1 MGKCINH
8 PEKETDYLCMK
19 HHIFL
24 CEDCLECRDPETYC
38 KFRTACPIYFM
49 ICPFKGK
56 HQCGNIIGQSQVM
69 KRVHTAISMVS
80 ASNAS
85 VLIQGES
92 GTGKEL
98 VARAIHCYSQRIFH
112 PFVTINCSVFSES
125 LLESELFGHAK
136 GAFTGAL
143 TERIGRFEAAD
154 GGTVFLDEIGELT
167 PYMQVKLLRVL
178 QEKEFERVGEIEKR
192 QVDIR
197 ILAATNRDL
206 RSMVEQGTFRED
218 LYYRLKVFPINMPP
232 LRKRKNDIPA
242 IVEHFISVQ
251 NREGGKQLTGIR
263 ENALKLFMDYPWPGN
278 VRELKNAI
286 EYAFVVCRD
295 QQVGIMDI
303 PQEIK
308 TVAYNPL
315 SLPRKNTLANPAVPA
330 QKALTPELLF
340 DLLKICDWNKAEVG
354 RRVGLSRTTI
364 WVYMKKWNIP
374 LKQLDLSGDCLYEEK

>member
-1 MGKCINH
+1 MH
-8 PEKETDYLCMK
+8 PDDTPVVPRGEKSQK
-19 HHIFL
+19 
-24 CEDCLECRDPETYC
+24 
-38 KFRTACPIYFM
+38 ANSPIG

-56 HQCGNIIGQSQVM
+56 HQCGNIIGQSQAM
-69 KRVHTAISMVS
+69 KQIHTAIAMVS

-85 VLIQGES
+85 VLIQGET

-98 VARAIHCYSQRIFH
+98 VARAIHCYSQRTFH

-143 TERIGRFEAAD
+143 TERLGRFEAAD

-192 QVDIR
+192 QVNIR
-197 ILAATNRDL
+197 VLAATNREL
-206 RSMVEQGTFRED
+206 RTMVEQGTFRED
-218 LYYRLKVFPINMPP
+218 LYYRLKVFPINMPS
-232 LRKRKNDIPA
+232 LRKRKKDIPA
-242 IVEHFISVQ
+242 IVDHFIKIQ
-251 NREGGKQLTGIR
+251 NRESGKKLTGIK

-278 VRELKNAI
+278 VRELRNAI
-286 EYAFVVCRD
+286 EYAFVVCQD
-295 QQVGIMDI
+295 QQVGITDI

-308 TVAYNPL
+308 AFECNPI
-315 SLPRKNTLANPAVPA
+315 SLFRKNTFVEQATPA

-340 DLLKICDWNKAEVG
+340 DLLKTCDWNKAEVG
-354 RRVGLSRTTI
+354 RRMGLSRTTI
-364 WVYMKKWNIP
+364 WTYMKKWDIP
-374 LKQLDLSGDCLYEEK
+374 LKRLDLAGGCLYGEK

>member
-1 MGKCINH
+1 MTRPDDSPVVSPGGKPQKAN
-8 PEKETDYLCMK
+8 
-19 HHIFL
+19 
-24 CEDCLECRDPETYC
+24 
-38 KFRTACPIYFM
+38 APIG

-56 HQCGNIIGQSQVM
+56 NQCGNIIGQSQAM
-69 KRVHTAISMVS
+69 KRIHTAVSMVS

-98 VARAIHCYSQRIFH
+98 VARAIHCFSQRTFH

-143 TERIGRFEAAD
+143 AERIGRFEAAD

-192 QVDIR
+192 KVDIR
-197 ILAATNRDL
+197 VLAATNREL
-206 RSMVEQGTFRED
+206 RAMVEQGTFRED

-232 LRKRKNDIPA
+232 LRKRKKDIPA
-242 IVEHFISVQ
+242 IVEHFIKMQ
-251 NREGGKQLTGIR
+251 NRESAKDLTGIQ

-278 VRELKNAI
+278 VRELRNAI
-286 EYAFVVCRD
+286 EYAFVVCRE
-295 QQVGIMDI
+295 QQIGITDI

-308 TVAYNPL
+308 SFEFNAH
-315 SLPRKNTLANPAVPA
+315 SLPGKNCLFRAFSSR
-330 QKALTPELLF
+330 PE
-340 DLLKICDWNKAEVG
+340 
-354 RRVGLSRTTI
+354 GLDPGNF
-364 WVYMKKWNIP
+364 V
-374 LKQLDLSGDCLYEEK
+374 